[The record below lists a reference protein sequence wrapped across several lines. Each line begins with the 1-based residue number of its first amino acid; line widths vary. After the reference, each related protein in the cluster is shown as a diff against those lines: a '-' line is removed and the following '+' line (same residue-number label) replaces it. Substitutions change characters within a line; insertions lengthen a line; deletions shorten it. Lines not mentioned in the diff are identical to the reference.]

1 MELLKRLR
9 FALQYLGAPPWDT
22 GVSPPELLEF
32 IQENPPGR
40 AIDFGCGTGT
50 NAITLARNGWHVT
63 GIDFI
68 GKAIKTARRKASR
81 AGLDIN
87 FITGDVTDISAVQH
101 DFDLVLDIGCF
112 HTLSL
117 AKREVYLSNLDRLLK
132 PGGSFLLYGWLDTGQ
147 DESVGIREID
157 IEILN
162 DKLEMVDQA
171 IGTERGMQPSTWL
184 RFLRHPDELSRK
196 NLPAD
201 ERDIR

>member
-1 MELLKRLR
+1 MEFLKRLR
-9 FALQYLGAPPWDT
+9 FAIQYLGAPPWDT

-32 IQENPPGR
+32 IQENSPGY

-50 NAITLARNGWHVT
+50 NAITLARNGWKVT

-68 GKAIKTARRKASR
+68 GKAVNTARRKARR

-87 FITGDVTDISAVQH
+87 FITGDVTDISPVKH

-112 HTLSL
+112 HTLSQSKKEAYL
-117 AKREVYLSNLDRLLK
+117 ANLDRLLK

-147 DESVGIREID
+147 DDSVGIREID
-157 IEILN
+157 ITQLS

-184 RFLRHPDELSRK
+184 RFVRHPDDLTRTKQSIDDREL
-196 NLPAD
+196 
-201 ERDIR
+201 

>member
-1 MELLKRLR
+1 MEFLKRLR
-9 FALQYLGAPPWDT
+9 FAIQYLGAPPWDT

-32 IQENPPGR
+32 IQENPPGY

-68 GKAIKTARRKASR
+68 GKAINTARRKTSR
-81 AGLDIN
+81 AGLDVDY
-87 FITGDVTDISAVQH
+87 ITGDVTDVSPVVQH

-112 HTLSL
+112 HTLSHAKKEAYL
-117 AKREVYLSNLDRLLK
+117 ANLDRLLK

-147 DESVGIREID
+147 DDSVGIREID
-157 IEILN
+157 ITQLS

-171 IGTERGMQPSTWL
+171 IDTERGLQPSTWL
-184 RFLRHPDELSRK
+184 HFVRHPDDLT
-196 NLPAD
+196 
-201 ERDIR
+201 